1 MMVKVAP
8 GRAVR
13 DPTTKM
19 LMKEGDTRDVPEN
32 MFWRRR
38 LRDGDVVTTDPPKSA
53 PAPHRAAAHHA
64 PAKE

>member
-19 LMKEGDTRDVPEN
+19 LMKEGDTRNVPEN

-38 LRDGDVVTTDPPKSA
+38 LRDGDVVTTDPPKAA
-53 PAPHRAAAHHA
+53 PAHRAAAHHA